1 MKGQNNDIYKIYI
14 VLTFHYLLFFSVDCV
29 ACIVGF
35 ILTSCNL
42 SSTSSTLSSSNRSLS
57 LICLTMKYGQPKLQY
72 SKI

>member
-1 MKGQNNDIYKIYI
+1 MKGQNND
-14 VLTFHYLLFFSVDCV
+14 LQNTHCFDLSLFIILFSVDCV

>member
-1 MKGQNNDIYKIYI
+1 MKGQNND
-14 VLTFHYLLFFSVDCV
+14 LQNTHCFDLSLFILFSVDCV